1 MDPHERLRA
10 GLQWYWHPHVLGI
23 SIPKTL
29 VIWASP
35 SHITLAICVRV
46 RVTGDAHITRVVGM
60 GMPISVWQRFRGECF
75 RVYTVIATA
84 AFPPSTVLYF
94 LVYTLRR
101 EMFKLYGS
109 SGRSQ
114 FNTKDLLA
122 NFSCRDPLSELC
134 LLVLTESKDRD
145 WEVSLEINFFRPF
158 GPQLGLKIREGAR
171 LPWIRHTKM
180 VYLVPTQYFLIQ
192 LINLFL
198 K

>member
-1 MDPHERLRA
+1 
-10 GLQWYWHPHVLGI
+10 
-23 SIPKTL
+23 
-29 VIWASP
+29 
-35 SHITLAICVRV
+35 
-46 RVTGDAHITRVVGM
+46 
-60 GMPISVWQRFRGECF
+60 
-75 RVYTVIATA
+75 
-84 AFPPSTVLYF
+84 
-94 LVYTLRR
+94 
-101 EMFKLYGS
+101 MFKLYGS

-180 VYLVPTQYFLIQ
+180 VLPGADSIFFNTTHQSFFKIV
-192 LINLFL
+192 
-198 K
+198 

>member
-1 MDPHERLRA
+1 
-10 GLQWYWHPHVLGI
+10 
-23 SIPKTL
+23 
-29 VIWASP
+29 
-35 SHITLAICVRV
+35 
-46 RVTGDAHITRVVGM
+46 
-60 GMPISVWQRFRGECF
+60 
-75 RVYTVIATA
+75 
-84 AFPPSTVLYF
+84 
-94 LVYTLRR
+94 
-101 EMFKLYGS
+101 MFKIYGS
-109 SGRSQ
+109 SERSQ

-145 WEVSLEINFFRPF
+145 WEVSLEIKFFRPF

-198 K
+198 KKFNKRKRVSSKKSVTIHRSIIIFACFVHFQSFSIALVNYLIKKF

>member
-1 MDPHERLRA
+1 
-10 GLQWYWHPHVLGI
+10 
-23 SIPKTL
+23 
-29 VIWASP
+29 
-35 SHITLAICVRV
+35 
-46 RVTGDAHITRVVGM
+46 
-60 GMPISVWQRFRGECF
+60 
-75 RVYTVIATA
+75 
-84 AFPPSTVLYF
+84 
-94 LVYTLRR
+94 
-101 EMFKLYGS
+101 MFKLYGS

-134 LLVLTESKDRD
+134 LLVLTESKNRD